1 MVENFVAEIARVRQ
15 VKEIREIMKGYHDLI
30 DHGRREIYQIEE

>member
-1 MVENFVAEIARVRQ
+1 MVENFVAEIARERQ

-30 DHGRREIYQIEE
+30 DRGRRQIYQIEE